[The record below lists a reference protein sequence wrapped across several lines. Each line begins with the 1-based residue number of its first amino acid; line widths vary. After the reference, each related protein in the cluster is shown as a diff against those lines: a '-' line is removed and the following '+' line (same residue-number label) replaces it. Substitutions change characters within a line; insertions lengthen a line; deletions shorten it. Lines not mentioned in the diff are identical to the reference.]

1 MKYIHVYINCILI
14 GIPTRHAQEMRGSDF
29 ARRPLLK
36 SQELYAA
43 LDAWILVKIWALLK
57 RQRVR

>member
-1 MKYIHVYINCILI
+1 
-14 GIPTRHAQEMRGSDF
+14 MRGSDF

-57 RQRVR
+57 RQ